1 MEFLKIYYIKYNKM
15 DINLYTDS
23 KGALKW
29 LQVYSPIYIVSP
41 DFKVSVSGKTL
52 VFPSS
57 TAKLFWE
64 GVPFLK

>member
-1 MEFLKIYYIKYNKM
+1 M

-23 KGALKW
+23 KGVLKW